1 MVDLVGRHAE
11 RQVLDQLLVEA
22 RSGRSASLVLAGEAG
37 IGKTALLD
45 HARSGA
51 AASGFRVEDAVGV
64 QSETQFAFGALH
76 QLCRPLLDHLGA
88 LPEPQQDAV
97 RTAFGEQAGDAPDR
111 FLVGLAVLNLMSEAA
126 EVQPLL
132 CVVDD
137 AHWLDEGSAQVLAFV
152 ARRVEAERLALLM
165 CVRDPTDDG
174 DLRPFVG
181 VPDLRLRGLSDGDAR
196 ALLATAVRTP
206 LDDEVRDR
214 IVAEARGNPLA
225 LLELPRSAPPSR
237 LAGGFEPP
245 HALSVPR
252 RIEEMFRQRST
263 DLPGDTQL
271 LMLVAAADPTGD
283 AGVLWRA
290 ADVLGIQ
297 PEAAAPAE
305 TAGLL
310 EIGSRVRFRHPLV
323 RSAVYGACPEPDRR
337 RVHGALAAATDSRS
351 DPDRRAWHRAR
362 AVLGTDED
370 AAADLERSAD
380 RARARGG
387 LAAAAAFLQQAVEL
401 TPEPARRAERAL
413 AAAHAKHAAGA
424 SDDASELLTIA
435 AAGPLDALQ
444 AARLA
449 LLRARIAFH
458 LTRASEAPSLLLDA
472 AGTVAPL
479 DAALARETYLDA
491 FDAALVNGG
500 RDAERVATAARS
512 APPAPVPVRP
522 ADLLLDGFVTVFTV
536 GYAAGVPA
544 LRVAIE
550 AFADDAG
557 AGGERSSRNGR
568 WLWLA
573 SRTAVGILDDEL
585 AHALASHHVRQAR
598 ETGALAALPAALSFL
613 VSVLTLT
620 GELDRAEELAAESA
634 AISAA
639 IGAAP
644 LRHGPVMLAAWRG
657 DPDAA
662 AHLADTTHR
671 DGANPRGS
679 GEVAVAEY
687 AMAVLHNGLGNF
699 DLARDAAQRA
709 CETDELGTR
718 NVYLPE
724 LIEAMVRVGDR
735 DDAAG
740 PLELLEARAQ
750 ACNTS
755 WSLGLAARCRALTSD
770 GAAAEKS
777 YREAVETLGRSRM
790 QGETARAHLLFGEW
804 LRREGRRRDAREQL
818 RAAHGLFSGMGAHAY
833 AERAA
838 RELRA
843 TGEHPRKRSAQ
854 PTDALTPHELQ
865 IARLVATGATSREVG
880 AQLFLS
886 PRTIE
891 AHLRNIFRKL
901 GITSRRQLKDLEI
914 P

>member
-11 RQVLDQLLVEA
+11 RGAIDRLLAEA
-22 RSGRSASLVLAGEAG
+22 RAGHSGALVVRGEAG

-45 HARSGA
+45 HARVGA
-51 AASGFRVEDAVGV
+51 TGSGFRVEESIGL

-76 QLCRPLLDHLGA
+76 QLCAPLLGHLGA
-88 LPEPQQDAV
+88 LPQPQQGAV
-97 RTAFGEQAGDAPDR
+97 RTAFGQQSGDAPDR
-111 FLVGLAVLNLMSEAA
+111 FLVGLAVLNLLSEAA

-137 AHWLDEGSAQVLAFV
+137 AHWLDEASAQVLAFV
-152 ARRVEAERLALLM
+152 ARRLEAEHLVLLM

-181 VPDLRLRGLSDGDAR
+181 VPDLHLAGLGDGDAR

-225 LLELPRSAPPSR
+225 LLELPRSAPPTR

-245 HALSVPR
+245 HTLSVPR

-263 DLPGDTQL
+263 DLPGETQL
-271 LMLVAAADPTGD
+271 LMLLAAADPTGD
-283 AGVLWRA
+283 AAVLWRA
-290 ADVLGIQ
+290 AEEMGIRA
-297 PEAAAPAE
+297 EAAEAAE

-323 RSAVYGACPEPDRR
+323 RSAVYEACAEPDRR
-337 RVHGALAAATDSRS
+337 RVHGALAAATDARS

-401 TPEPARRAERAL
+401 TPEPTRRAERAL

-424 SDDASELLTIA
+424 SDEASELLTIA

-444 AARLA
+444 AARLR
-449 LLRARIAFH
+449 LLRAQIVFH
-458 LTRASEAPSLLLDA
+458 LTRDSEAPGLLLDA
-472 AGTVAPL
+472 AETFAPL

-491 FDAALVNGG
+491 FDASLVNGG
-500 RDAERVATAARS
+500 RDAERVASAARS
-512 APPAPVPVRP
+512 APPPPVPPRP
-522 ADLLLDGFVTVFTV
+522 VDLLLDGFVTVFTV
-536 GYAAGVPA
+536 GYAQGVPA
-544 LRVAIE
+544 LRVAVE
-550 AFADDAG
+550 AFADDAE
-557 AGGERSSRNGR
+557 AGEARSTRNGR

-585 AHALASHHVRQAR
+585 AHALASHHVRRAR
-598 ETGALAALPAALSFL
+598 ETGGLAALPAALSFF
-613 VSVLTLT
+613 VSVLTLS

-634 AISAA
+634 ALSEA

-657 DPDAA
+657 DRDAA
-662 AHLADTTHR
+662 AHLTDTTYR
-671 DGANPRGS
+671 DLANPRGG
-679 GEVAVAEY
+679 GEIAVAEY

-724 LIEAMVRVGDR
+724 LVEAMVRSGDA

-740 PLELLEARAQ
+740 PVELLEARAR

-755 WSLGLAARCRALTSD
+755 WSLGLAARCRALVSE

-818 RAAHGLFSGMGAHAY
+818 RAAHELFSGMGAHAY
-833 AERAA
+833 AERSA

-865 IARLVATGATSREVG
+865 IARLVATGATSREVA

-901 GITSRRQLKDLEI
+901 GISSRRQLKDLDL